1 MGVCHSV
8 CPRRGATKAT
18 DEGGVRKLLL
28 LVLMGLMSCLA
39 HAGDATAGQG
49 IASAC
54 AGCHGAD
61 GNSTNP
67 QWPKL
72 AGQHETYLV
81 IAIRAYQ
88 SGARTNPMMQ
98 PMVAGLS
105 DQDIQDLAAYFASQE
120 QK

>member
-1 MGVCHSV
+1 MK
-8 CPRRGATKAT
+8 R
-18 DEGGVRKLLL
+18 LLL
-28 LVLMGLMSCLA
+28 LLCLLPLTGIV
-39 HAGDATAGQG
+39 HAGDTAAGKTK
-49 IASAC
+49 ASIC
-54 AGCHGAD
+54 AGCHGID

-81 IAIRAYQ
+81 IAIKAYQ
-88 SGARTNPMMQ
+88 SGARNNPMMQ

-105 DQDIQDLAAYFASQE
+105 DQDVKDLAAYFASQE

>member
-1 MGVCHSV
+1 MK
-8 CPRRGATKAT
+8 R
-18 DEGGVRKLLL
+18 LLL
-28 LVLMGLMSCLA
+28 LLCLLPLTGIV
-39 HAGDATAGQG
+39 HAGDAAAGKTKAR
-49 IASAC
+49 IC
-54 AGCHGAD
+54 AGCHGID

-81 IAIRAYQ
+81 IATKAYQ
-88 SGARTNPMMQ
+88 SGARNNPMMQ

-105 DQDIQDLAAYFASQE
+105 DQDVKDLAAYFASQE

>member
-1 MGVCHSV
+1 MSALAAAPTKQPTRGQV
-8 CPRRGATKAT
+8 RR
-18 DEGGVRKLLL
+18 LFL

-39 HAGDATAGQG
+39 HAGDAAAGKAK
-49 IASAC
+49 ASIC
-54 AGCHGAD
+54 AGCHGSD
-61 GNSTNP
+61 GNSSNP

-81 IAIRAYQ
+81 IAIKAYQ
-88 SGARTNPMMQ
+88 SGARKNPMMQ
-98 PMVAGLS
+98 PMVAGLG